1 MHFIQ
6 SVYTKKEFRG
16 MGVFKALFNFV
27 KTNAEKDRVPLKL
40 YADIKN
46 LSAIEVYKKLGMKDS
61 ETIFLKHEF

>member
-1 MHFIQ
+1 
-6 SVYTKKEFRG
+6 

-61 ETIFLKHEF
+61 ETIFLEHEFSL